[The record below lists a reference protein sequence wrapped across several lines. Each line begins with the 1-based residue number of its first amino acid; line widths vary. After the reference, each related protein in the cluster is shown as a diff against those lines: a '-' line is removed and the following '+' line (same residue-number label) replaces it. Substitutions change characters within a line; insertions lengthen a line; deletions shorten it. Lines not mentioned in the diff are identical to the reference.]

1 MDVRSGAQKTITAGS
16 GSPVVATAGRIVLGL
31 LAANIAIDFVLR
43 AAGLVVSMNTVVPLT
58 DVFGDYF
65 RFVTSY
71 PGGDRVT
78 TALPWLLDQL
88 HGYADTRPTSGL
100 AGLKIGAP
108 THFNAPPL
116 NTLFGLVTVRA
127 MRWIDPALLYAAMC
141 LLLLLYWAAIVRRF
155 APSRIDRH
163 ALVLLGVLSYPMLL
177 MLVRGNVYAG
187 LTGLLIV
194 HAMLIASTRGS
205 GRAAAILLAIAL
217 GMRPNAVV
225 FVVPLIALCR
235 DRWPTLLV
243 LAVATPAIS
252 GAALFLAHLIYPTYT
267 LATFAQ
273 GVRNYYLIYVIQE
286 HGVPFGS
293 SLYGALTI
301 LFPHGGLTGVAPIPA
316 GVVGLSAMLLY
327 GLRRIRVV
335 PFVFLICAAYCLGS
349 TIIADYHLFVFMV
362 PVMLAARTAEARGL
376 EPGERIALIASCL
389 MLAPKN
395 YLFEGDVSIQPLLNP
410 LLLLAAS
417 TAIVAASMRSA
428 APKPIP
434 SRLSGRCHAG

>member
-1 MDVRSGAQKTITAGS
+1 MDGRSGARNTVTAGS
-16 GSPVVATAGRIVLGL
+16 GLPVVATAGRIVLGL
-31 LAANIAIDFVLR
+31 LVANIAIDFVLR

-78 TALPWLLDQL
+78 TAVPWLLDQL
-88 HGYADTRPTSGL
+88 HGYGDTRPTSGL
-100 AGLKIGAP
+100 AGLAIGAP

-127 MRWIDPALLYAAMC
+127 MRWIDPALLFAATY
-141 LLLLLYWAAIVRRF
+141 LGLLLYWAAIARRF
-155 APSRIDRH
+155 APSIADRR

-205 GRAAAILLAIAL
+205 GQAAAILLAVAL
-217 GMRPNAVV
+217 GMRPNALV
-225 FVVPLIALCR
+225 FAVPLIALCR
-235 DRWPTLLV
+235 DRRQTLLA
-243 LAVATPAIS
+243 LAVATPVIS
-252 GAALFLAHLIYPTYT
+252 GAALVLAHLAYPAYT
-267 LATFAQ
+267 PATFAA
-273 GVRNYYLIYVIQE
+273 GVRNYYLIYVTQG

-293 SLYGALTI
+293 SLYGALAI
-301 LFPHGGLTGVAPIPA
+301 LFPHEGLTGVAPVPA
-316 GVVGLSAMLLY
+316 GVVGLAAMLLY
-327 GLRRIRVV
+327 GLRRIGVV
-335 PFVFLICAAYCLGS
+335 PFVFLIGAAYCLGS
-349 TIIADYHLFVFMV
+349 TIIADYHLFVFMA
-362 PVMLAARTAEARGL
+362 PVMLAAGTAQARGL
-376 EPGERIALIASCL
+376 EPAERIALIASCL

-417 TAIVAASMRSA
+417 AAIVATGMRSA
-428 APKPIP
+428 APLPIP
-434 SRLSGRCHAG
+434 SRPPGRCHAA